1 MRKKLEKIVKT
12 KIMEQKD
19 TQTNTDTSKGQS
31 YTQQAQ
37 NDFYHKHLAVSVIAK
52 KTEKITTAIYMVT
65 DFIHESEPLR
75 SQLRT
80 LGLSLVSGTRRIG
93 ARSTEPHYAL
103 ADEVVRTAD
112 EIIVFVNLA
121 STIGLI
127 SEMNGKILVS
137 ELEKVKSEIDHHY
150 GGKTVLFSTH
160 PGYANIL
167 LSSSMFEVEPAEKM
181 LENFDKGQT
190 NFNGQNSINTAQ
202 APRKIETPERTEIT
216 PKKSDIGMKIARRND
231 VLNVVRSKGRV
242 SIKDITSLVKDMSDK
257 TVQRELLG
265 LVKEGVLIKEGE
277 KRWSMYRIAS

>member
-1 MRKKLEKIVKT
+1 
-12 KIMEQKD
+12 MEQKD
-19 TQTNTDTSKGQS
+19 TQTNTGESKGQS

-80 LGLSLVSGTRRIG
+80 LGLALVSGTRRIG

-121 STIGLI
+121 STIGLV
-127 SEMNGKILVS
+127 SEMNGKILIN
-137 ELEKVKSEIDHHY
+137 ELEKVKAEIDRHY
-150 GGKTVLFSTH
+150 GGKTVLFATH